1 MLENLYD
8 LSYRYKTNGFSGP
21 NPLTMSDI
29 RMMIDDVGKLDW
41 WQIEFLFL
49 IDNLVQSHNSEMM
62 EK

>member
-8 LSYRYKTNGFSGP
+8 LSYRYKSNGFIGP
-21 NPLTMSDI
+21 NPLTMADI

-49 IDNLVQSHNSEMM
+49 IDNLVMNHNSDVA